1 MPRRKKGG
9 EEGIKISSTIYQE
22 IQPFDKT
29 IVNEQIAKKKI
40 NYNCYKIFY
49 INDFKNKEKLLG
61 YLNKYDTKNRELL
74 NNISKG
80 NYGIF
85 ENTEILNLMK
95 NKFKLGGNPDA
106 IAEFSTV
113 FLNGV
118 RDTNARLQQ
127 ILDFNQATKM
137 YDTRNRVL
145 LDYDTIGH
153 SITQYK
159 NDFIELLLT
168 NFQNAQRTNEYIN
181 NTEICDI
188 IDANQLES
196 IEKLELTVDI
206 YDVTN
211 IDHAIQGRYIFQKH
225 FIYHNYNKSLI
236 LGYENGLYYNKENYQ
251 PFIDRQAQYLSK
263 LNIINKRAIRDFT
276 KQAVSSDYISAY
288 NFNRFDIAAADKYI
302 GDSFAYF
309 ICMYIINFIDIEPHL
324 RANIGIIED
333 FLNNYKTDT
342 LPKGN
347 QLCHQIYY
355 QVLTNEDW
363 KIILNMYLTNLNLI
377 IYNAPKVETN
387 LFVYR
392 GAANNYM
399 QHDDTVANT
408 TIYNST
414 QISSYSIN
422 YEAAKEFYLQG
433 MAGGGDNA
441 TMFRVLITPDTNALF
456 VAPLSDGLHHEM
468 EIITLKSQ
476 LLSVYN
482 LDHIIAPDDAFKA
495 VEDGYNN
502 INNTNCLSLD
512 DRDKINTHKFL
523 RLIPF
528 ISDDNFIPDAPTYI
542 PRPLRPDGYA
552 ISLLPYDFTQE
563 FDASQLLV
571 LPGND
576 LTTIPDIRQNQQTF
590 NF

>member
-1 MPRRKKGG
+1 
-9 EEGIKISSTIYQE
+9 
-22 IQPFDKT
+22 
-29 IVNEQIAKKKI
+29 
-40 NYNCYKIFY
+40 
-49 INDFKNKEKLLG
+49 
-61 YLNKYDTKNRELL
+61 
-74 NNISKG
+74 
-80 NYGIF
+80 
-85 ENTEILNLMK
+85 MK

-113 FLNGV
+113 FLNGAGV
-118 RDTNARLQQ
+118 NTDARLQQ
-127 ILDFNQATKM
+127 ILDFNQATKR

-168 NFQNAQRTNEYIN
+168 NFQNTQQSFEYIN
-181 NTEICDI
+181 NRDICDI
-188 IDANQLES
+188 IYANQFKS
-196 IEKLELTVDI
+196 VEKLELTVDI
-206 YDVTN
+206 YNVTN
-211 IDHAIQGRYIFQKH
+211 IVPAIQGRYIFQKH

-288 NFNRFDIAAADKYI
+288 NFNRFDIAEADKYI

-309 ICMYIINFIDIEPHL
+309 ICMYIINFIGIKPHL
-324 RANIGIIED
+324 QNNIGIIED

-347 QLCHQIYY
+347 QLCHEIYH
-355 QVLTNEDW
+355 QVLTNADW
-363 KIILNMYLTNLNLI
+363 LIILNMYLTNLNLI

-456 VAPLSDGLHHEM
+456 IAPLSDGLHHEM

-482 LDHIIAPDDAFKA
+482 LDYIIAPDDPFKA

-542 PRPLRPDGYA
+542 PTVPRPDGYA
-552 ISLLPYDFTQE
+552 ISLLPYDFNQE

-576 LTTIPDIRQNQQTF
+576 LRGIPNINQNRQRF

>member
-9 EEGIKISSTIYQE
+9 EEGIKISSTIYQKL
-22 IQPFDKT
+22 QPFDKT

-40 NYNCYKIFY
+40 NYNYYKIFD
-49 INDFKNKEKLLG
+49 IDKLKNKKNLLEH
-61 YLNKYDTKNRELL
+61 LNNYDTENRELL

-95 NKFKLGGNPDA
+95 NKFKKGGNPDA

-118 RDTNARLQQ
+118 HDTDARLQQ
-127 ILDFNQATKM
+127 ILDFNQATKAR
-137 YDTRNRVL
+137 DTRNHALVL
-145 LDYDTIGH
+145 YDSLGH

-168 NFQNAQRTNEYIN
+168 NFQNAQESDEYID
-181 NTEICDI
+181 NTVICDI
-188 IDANQLES
+188 IHANQLKS

-324 RANIGIIED
+324 RDNIGIIED
-333 FLNNYKTDT
+333 FLNKYKTDT

-355 QVLTNEDW
+355 QVLTNADW
-363 KIILNMYLTNLNLI
+363 LIILNMYLTNLNLI

-552 ISLLPYDFTQE
+552 ISLLPYNFTQE

-571 LPGND
+571 LPGYD
-576 LTTIPDIRQNQQTF
+576 PRTIPDIRQNRQIF
-590 NF
+590 

>member
-40 NYNCYKIFY
+40 NYNCYEIFY

-61 YLNKYDTKNRELL
+61 YLNDYDTNNRELL

-95 NKFKLGGNPDA
+95 NKFKKGGNPDA

-127 ILDFNQATKM
+127 ILDFNQATKR

-145 LDYDTIGH
+145 LDYDTFGH

-168 NFQNAQRTNEYIN
+168 NFQNAPGTNEYDN
-181 NTEICDI
+181 NKDICDI
-188 IDANQLES
+188 IYDNQLKS
-196 IEKLELTVDI
+196 VEKLELTVDI

-225 FIYHNYNKSLI
+225 FIYHKYNKSLI

-288 NFNRFDIAAADKYI
+288 NFERFNIATADKYI

-309 ICMYIINFIDIEPHL
+309 ICMYIINFIDIKQHL

-342 LPKGN
+342 LPKRN
-347 QLCHQIYY
+347 QLCHRIYY
-355 QVLTNEDW
+355 EVLTNEDW

-542 PRPLRPDGYA
+542 PTVLRPDGYA
-552 ISLLPYDFTQE
+552 ISLLPYNFTQE

-576 LTTIPDIRQNQQTF
+576 LTAIPNIRQNQQTF

>member
-40 NYNCYKIFY
+40 NYNCYEIFY
-49 INDFKNKEKLLG
+49 INDFKNKKNLLG
-61 YLNKYDTKNRELL
+61 YLNEYDTKNRELL

-95 NKFKLGGNPDA
+95 NKFKKGGNPDA

-145 LDYDTIGH
+145 LDYDSLGH

-168 NFQNAQRTNEYIN
+168 NFENAQGTDEYIN
-181 NTEICDI
+181 NKDICDI
-188 IDANQLES
+188 IDTNQLKS

-206 YDVTN
+206 YNVTN
-211 IDHAIQGRYIFQKH
+211 INHAIQGRYIFQKH

-512 DRDKINTHKFL
+512 NRDKINTHKFL

-552 ISLLPYDFTQE
+552 ISLLPYDFNQE

-571 LPGND
+571 LPGYD
-576 LTTIPDIRQNQQTF
+576 PRTIPDIRQNRQTF

>member
-40 NYNCYKIFY
+40 NYNCYEIFY

-95 NKFKLGGNPDA
+95 NKFKLGGNPAA

-118 RDTNARLQQ
+118 RDTDARLQQ

-137 YDTRNRVL
+137 YDTRNHDLVL
-145 LDYDTIGH
+145 YDTIGH

-168 NFQNAQRTNEYIN
+168 DYQNAQRTNEYIN
-181 NTEICDI
+181 NTEICNI
-188 IDANQLES
+188 IHANQFKS
-196 IEKLELTVDI
+196 VEKLELTVDI

-333 FLNNYKTDT
+333 FLNKYKTDT

-347 QLCHQIYY
+347 RLCHQIYY

-363 KIILNMYLTNLNLI
+363 LIILNMYLTNLNLI

-456 VAPLSDGLHHEM
+456 IAPLSDGLHHEM

-542 PRPLRPDGYA
+542 PTVPRPDGYA
-552 ISLLPYDFTQE
+552 ISLLPYNFTQE

-576 LTTIPDIRQNQQTF
+576 LTTIPDIRQNRQTF

>member
-1 MPRRKKGG
+1 
-9 EEGIKISSTIYQE
+9 
-22 IQPFDKT
+22 
-29 IVNEQIAKKKI
+29 
-40 NYNCYKIFY
+40 
-49 INDFKNKEKLLG
+49 
-61 YLNKYDTKNRELL
+61 
-74 NNISKG
+74 
-80 NYGIF
+80 
-85 ENTEILNLMK
+85 MK
-95 NKFKLGGNPDA
+95 NKFKKGGNPDA

-127 ILDFNQATKM
+127 ILDFNQATKAR
-137 YDTRNRVL
+137 DTRNHDLVL
-145 LDYDTIGH
+145 YDTFGH

-168 NFQNAQRTNEYIN
+168 NFENAQGTNEYIN
-181 NTEICDI
+181 NTEICNI
-188 IDANQLES
+188 IHDNQLKS

-225 FIYHNYNKSLI
+225 FIYHKYNKSLI

-288 NFNRFDIAAADKYI
+288 NFERFNIATADKYI

-309 ICMYIINFIDIEPHL
+309 ICMYIINFIDIKPHL

-347 QLCHQIYY
+347 RLCHQIYY
-355 QVLTNEDW
+355 EVLTNEDW

-552 ISLLPYDFTQE
+552 ISLLPYDFNQE